1 MLSTEAVNK
10 SGLAMLAKNL
20 STEVPKQDKNI
31 SSQTGLWTRPLSPDN
46 CEFSADL
53 SGRKN
58 PQPFLALGI

>member
-1 MLSTEAVNK
+1 
-10 SGLAMLAKNL
+10 MLAKNP